1 MIREFFGR
9 VENMRIWGGFNF
21 SILVVLII
29 MLLSTDQHF
38 AADAVQKNKS
48 ISNQCGGSNKKC
60 RQILSN
66 DVEMEFLMDSEASKR
81 VFEASALTFTDSKHP
96 TIKAGDA
103 GRPAFCDRLTGK
115 PCVPDSNPGRKI
127 PPNCSPISYSK
138 DCHRYKP

>member
-1 MIREFFGR
+1 MGESK
-9 VENMRIWGGFNF
+9 RIWGGFNF
-21 SILVVLII
+21 SILVLMII
-29 MLLSTDQHF
+29 MLLSTNQQC
-38 AADAVQKNKS
+38 AADVVKKNKS
-48 ISNQCGGSNKKC
+48 LSNQCDGSNKEC
-60 RQILSN
+60 LLSN
-66 DVEMEFLMDSEASKR
+66 DAEMEFLMDSEASKR